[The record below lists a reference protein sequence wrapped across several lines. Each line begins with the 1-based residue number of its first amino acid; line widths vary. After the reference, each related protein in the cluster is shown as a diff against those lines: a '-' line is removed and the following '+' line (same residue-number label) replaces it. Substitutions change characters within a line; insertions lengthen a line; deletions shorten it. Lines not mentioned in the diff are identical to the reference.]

1 MSMKTHVMI
10 PEFLVVLLIAV
21 STPVSISAQI
31 NGTFVPTQ
39 TLVQTSLP
47 IITLEN
53 YMSPVTFTA
62 IVASTST
69 AQPLGPSSGTVTY
82 TVSGEDAFKW
92 VKAKPLGT
100 GLVSRL
106 SVSGVATLA
115 LKRASEGLILL
126 PGTYNV
132 TAKFSGSSDGLF
144 SPSEGSTTF
153 RIAIT
158 SPPVVWGL

>member
-1 MSMKTHVMI
+1 M
-10 PEFLVVLLIAV
+10 
-21 STPVSISAQI
+21 
-31 NGTFVPTQ
+31 
-39 TLVQTSLP
+39 
-47 IITLEN
+47 
-53 YMSPVTFTA
+53 TFTA

-126 PGTYNV
+126 PGAHCGFSSCQQYSDVLHGKSLLADQLIRSQHFAMTDANVVDLHAGTYNV